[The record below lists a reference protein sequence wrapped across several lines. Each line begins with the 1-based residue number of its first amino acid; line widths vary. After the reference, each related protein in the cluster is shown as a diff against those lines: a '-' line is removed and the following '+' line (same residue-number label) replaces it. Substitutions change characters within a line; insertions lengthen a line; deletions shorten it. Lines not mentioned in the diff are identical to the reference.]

1 MPDIICIRGSSKGR
15 EEVSISNTMYTLDRS
30 FECLN
35 VLSGQITSC
44 IGWMC
49 KCIQT
54 MPYNHDSVAMTA
66 QVPLSYYTYTR
77 VFELFRSVRE
87 DMVLHLPYGARR

>member
-1 MPDIICIRGSSKGR
+1 MNISS
-15 EEVSISNTMYTLDRS
+15 TMYTLDKS
-30 FECLN
+30 FRYLGM
-35 VLSGQITSC
+35 LSGRITSC

-54 MPYNHDSVAMTA
+54 MPHSHDSVAMTA
-66 QVPLSYYTYTR
+66 QVPLPYYTYTW